1 MEFLQEQVRLLAEF
15 LETDYRRIVRWC
27 GLGMAAA
34 VALGWAT
41 AMMNPQTVD
50 QVVAHFMS
58 VMESSGVADSDGN
71 LSPLGLLANNWQAV
85 LFPVAMGFVPFLFL
99 PLLTLASNGCLL
111 GMLAPWVQRRGVGLG
126 AYLAG
131 ILPLGI
137 FEIPALVMS
146 AACGVYLCRNMCRIV
161 VGSPRR
167 EPLAELLGDLLRV
180 MLLLV
185 FPLIAV
191 AAFVEA
197 YITPIVMAFFI
208 R

>member
-1 MEFLQEQVRLLAEF
+1 MEFLKEQIQLLRSF
-15 LETDYRRIVRWC
+15 LATDYRRTVLWC
-27 GLGMAAA
+27 TLVMLAAA
-34 VALGWAT
+34 ALGWMSSA
-41 AMMNPQTVD
+41 ADPQAAD
-50 QVVAHFMS
+50 QVIGQFTAVIA
-58 VMESSGVADSDGN
+58 ESGVADEEGN

-111 GMLAPWVQRRGVGLG
+111 GMMGLWVQQRGMSLT

-131 ILPLGI
+131 ILPHGI

-146 AACGVYLCRNMCRIV
+146 AACGVCLCRNMCRIV
-161 VGSPRR
+161 TGSRR
-167 EPLAELLGDLLRV
+167 AEPLAELLGDLLRV

-185 FPLIAV
+185 LPMIA
-191 AAFVEA
+191 AAAVLEA
-197 YITPIVMAFFI
+197 YVTPVVMSFFL

>member
-34 VALGWAT
+34 AALGWA
-41 AMMNPQTVD
+41 AAAANPQAVD
-50 QVVAHFMS
+50 QIIEQFMM
-58 VMESSGVADSDGN
+58 VIESSGVADSAGN

-111 GMLAPWVQRRGVGLG
+111 GMMGPWVQQRGMSLT

-131 ILPLGI
+131 ILPHGV

-146 AACGVYLCRNMCRIV
+146 AACGVCLCRNMCRIV
-161 VGSPRR
+161 TGSRR
-167 EPLAELLGDLLRV
+167 AEPLAALLGDLLRV

-185 FPLIAV
+185 LPMIA
-191 AAFVEA
+191 AAAVLET
-197 YITPIVMAFFI
+197 YVTPVVMSFFL

>member
-1 MEFLQEQVRLLAEF
+1 MEFLKEQIQLLRSF
-15 LETDYRRIVRWC
+15 LATDYRRTVLWC
-27 GLGMAAA
+27 TLVMLAAA
-34 VALGWAT
+34 ALGWMSSA
-41 AMMNPQTVD
+41 ADPQAAD
-50 QVVAHFMS
+50 QVIGQFTAVIA
-58 VMESSGVADSDGN
+58 ESGVADEEGN

-111 GMLAPWVQRRGVGLG
+111 GMMGLWVQQRGMSLT

-131 ILPLGI
+131 ILPHGI

-146 AACGVYLCRNMCRIV
+146 AACGVCLCRNMCRIV
-161 VGSPRR
+161 TGSRR
-167 EPLAELLGDLLRV
+167 AEPLAELLGDLLRV

-185 FPLIAV
+185 LPMIA
-191 AAFVEA
+191 AAAVLEA
-197 YITPIVMAFFI
+197 YVTPVVRSFFL